1 MDLFKELDESN
12 FVLYAA
18 KHYYSPRCIDA
29 EEFYDDLN
37 RFKYVKRLVNR
48 YNRGGDLGERLLLN
62 HLTVIMN
69 VFGYEAGLKML
80 EYKIGMRDW
89 SIIKPFLLFIRA
101 IKDDQY
107 TGMSMDEAV
116 VDKLRNI

>member
-116 VDKLRNI
+116 IDKLRNI

>member
-1 MDLFKELDESN
+1 MESEELNDDN
-12 FVLYAA
+12 FVHYAA
-18 KHYYSPRCIDA
+18 RHYYSPRCIDA
-29 EEFYDDLN
+29 EEFFDDLN
-37 RFKYVKRLVNR
+37 RFKYIKRLVNR

-80 EYKIGMRDW
+80 EYKIGLQDW
-89 SIIKPFLLFIRA
+89 DVIKPFLVFIRA
-101 IKDDQY
+101 IKEDQY
-107 TGMSMDEAV
+107 TGMSMDEVV

>member
-1 MDLFKELDESN
+1 MDLFNELDESN
-12 FVLYAA
+12 FILYAA
-18 KHYYSPRCIDA
+18 RHYYSPRCIDA
-29 EEFYDDLN
+29 EEFYDDIN
-37 RFKYVKRLVNR
+37 RFKYIKRLVNR

-80 EYKIGMRDW
+80 EYKIGLDNW
-89 SIIKPFLLFIRA
+89 DVIKPFLVFIRA
-101 IKDDQY
+101 IKEDQY
-107 TGMSMDEAV
+107 TGMSMDEVV